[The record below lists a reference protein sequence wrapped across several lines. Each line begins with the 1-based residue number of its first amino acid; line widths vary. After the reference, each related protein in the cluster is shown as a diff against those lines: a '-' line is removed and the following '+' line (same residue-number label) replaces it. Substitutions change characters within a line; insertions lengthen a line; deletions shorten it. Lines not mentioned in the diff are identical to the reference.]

1 MSTKYNNETFL
12 EIIELYAIEV
22 GLISSQDELSE
33 QFDQYINDCF
43 PNFPVD
49 DEPALNEAFNNW
61 ADSLCKDGI
70 IHPEQYN
77 QYDYTG
83 IHQ

>member
-12 EIIELYAIEV
+12 EIIELYAIEA
-22 GLISSQDELSE
+22 GLISSEDELSE
-33 QFDQYINDCF
+33 QFDQYIDDCF
-43 PNFPVD
+43 PDFPVD

-61 ADSLCKDGI
+61 TDSLCKDGI

-83 IHQ
+83 IY